1 EFDVQVVVTGSNV
14 PFHAVT
20 ATLNYNGAFLDLVSA
35 TPGNFIPGA
44 TGMFMDNGNSVEV
57 MLAATPPNASVNQ
70 TGLVYTIRF
79 RVNPNPTQAT
89 PAPFSITNA
98 MAIPQGFDQIML
110 NACPTVVT
118 TILPLCPQVATI
130 SAAGPTTFCQ
140 GGSVT
145 LNATTDLEGAVIQWW
160 RNGQPLGIFG
170 QQYAATQSGTYAF
183 SVAYFDCPLLV
194 SNSIVVT
201 VHPPTTATISGL
213 NAQYC
218 TNAGTVSVS
227 VSPAGGVLS
236 GPGVSGMMF
245 NPALAG
251 AGTHV
256 ITYSGTDNNGCSYST
271 SVTVQV
277 FEQPAVQITGAPTAI
292 CLANSNIQL
301 GATFA
306 GGTFTSDPAGAVSP
320 SGMFMPS
327 QTGAYVVTYSGSNG
341 PCTYSTSVT
350 IEVTPNPVVNI
361 FGLNTFYCAN
371 APRSTLS
378 AQPAGGTFSG
388 PGIDGN
394 EFSAVLA
401 GPGAHVITYSGVSN
415 GCEYSSSV
423 QVVVNPA
430 INLAVVSAAGPT
442 SIAQNN
448 GSITVSASGGQG
460 GFVYTMGTMSNLTGV
475 FQNLYAGLYVI
486 TATDAAGCSYSIA
499 YNLEVVDP
507 CPAPENVQ
515 ISNLSANQVTLSWN
529 SVAQGVSYVVQY
541 RLLTQATW
549 TTVSSSTNT
558 IVLTG
563 LQANSRYVA
572 QVQTV
577 CAGNSSPFSST
588 VTFTTSAGQLTGC
601 VNPDFWSSNIT
612 LTSATVNWI
621 PVSDATHYHVQYKR
635 AGVSG
640 AWTSINVL
648 APASSYTITG
658 LLPNTTYEFRVR
670 VRCGNTVLPWPQ
682 QQYFV
687 TQGGAKLAQD
697 EPSVL
702 SVYPNPNQG
711 EFSIRFT
718 ADNKGA

>member
-640 AWTSINVL
+640 AWTSVNVL
-648 APASSYTITG
+648 APASSYTIT
-658 LLPNTTYEFRVR
+658 
-670 VRCGNTVLPWPQ
+670 
-682 QQYFV
+682 
-687 TQGGAKLAQD
+687 
-697 EPSVL
+697 
-702 SVYPNPNQG
+702 
-711 EFSIRFT
+711 
-718 ADNKGA
+718 